1 MDMRDKDEAAIEK
14 TLAALNEARPPEG
27 MEARIQQR
35 LRYHAATEPAAAT
48 HWWLPGRTWWMGVLT
63 GAVVATVVCVAAWI
77 GLRGRAEHGGA
88 ITASTGASPAKV
100 VVVSRPAE
108 PQRGM
113 PCAAPAVRR
122 ETRRAEAP
130 VLVRTAIEPAKP
142 VPAVAHDLT
151 PQERELV
158 RLAQVTDPKELA
170 AMTSEA
176 KARADAQQAAAF
188 EKFFTPPPPP
198 PHDEGAN
205 E

>member
-1 MDMRDKDEAAIEK
+1 MRDKDQAAIEK

-35 LRYHAATEPAAAT
+35 LRYHAAATPATAPD
-48 HWWLPGRTWWMGVLT
+48 WWLPGRTWWMGVLT
-63 GAVVATVVCVAAWI
+63 GAVVATVVCVAAWM
-77 GLRGRAEHGGA
+77 GLRGPAEHGRA
-88 ITASTGASPAKV
+88 ITASAGTSPAKV

-122 ETRRAEAP
+122 EARRADA
-130 VLVRTAIEPAKP
+130 VLARAAMKPAMP